1 MLSHGKSAKWL
12 KQFSLW
18 LSVVFE
24 KIKKSLREI
33 AMDTQSPVS
42 QVTARAFPVSLLD
55 SRFSKLSELSKRF
68 PQFFRWKMQAFQR
81 FIFHSP
87 LWFALF
93 CRLLLKFDDGKNLLL
108 GECTSVAAKFHG
120 VFPWHFW
127 HSPFVAIRLLFHPLL
142 FFSFAG
148 MLRPSLCS
156 PCLMLSRLEISTD
169 RRDVRA
175 VDWNLRA
182 F

>member
-24 KIKKSLREI
+24 KIKKISSRDCDGYAKPGESSYCSRVSCVSSWFEI
-33 AMDTQSPVS
+33 LEAPN
-42 QVTARAFPVSLLD
+42 FPNGFHS
-55 SRFSKLSELSKRF
+55 FFAEKCKRF
-68 PQFFRWKMQAFQR
+68 NDSSSIRL
-81 FIFHSP
+81 SGS
-87 LWFALF
+87 LF

-127 HSPFVAIRLLFHPLL
+127 HSPFVAIRLLFLPLL